1 MRLYGGRKINRAID
15 RRVSQGREL
24 RDAIVYDITE
34 ASRYCRV
41 RIQGTNTLIKA
52 WFPENWE
59 AKPSFVRVGNAV
71 RISHPGGS
79 KSGRVEV
86 VGHGF
91 LLPAMIAGG
100 TAPVTPEP
108 GDAVLTGCTIA
119 PTAPASMGAAVAPG
133 TFRIDG
139 VIYSLSGMIMDRAD
153 IVMDRADLVMD
164 MVGES
169 VTFDAASSTY
179 FRYDSIVVGTDGDAH
194 VVKGS
199 NFSASASTIPDPPPA
214 PADHVRLGWV
224 LIYPNMTAVT
234 EGDINR
240 TFSAPVPSE
249 LRVAVSDQELAWGET
264 SATITISMRDQYGN
278 HIAADGAGY
287 YVTISWN
294 HGNGTLTIDGT
305 PHDESEASVSF
316 YINVLAYKVITY
328 TRDGND
334 PGDKSPVWTVSDAVT
349 GLSNAT
355 YIILLDALG
364 AEMF

>member
-100 TAPVTPEP
+100 TAPATPEVP
-108 GDAVLTGCTIA
+108 DTVLTGCVVSA
-119 PTAPASMGAAVAPG
+119 ADPAVMGGLVSAG

-139 VIYSLSGMIMDRAD
+139 VVYSLSGLEMDDDTVEMDRLD
-153 IVMDRADLVMD
+153 IEMDG
-164 MVGES
+164 VGS
-169 VTFDAASSTY
+169 TFTLSAASATY
-179 FRYDSIVVGTDGDAH
+179 FRYDSICVGADGVVD
-194 VVKGS
+194 VVSGS
-199 NFSASASTIPDPPPA
+199 NFAYNASTIPDPPAA
-214 PADHVRLGWV
+214 PADHIRLGWV
-224 LIYPNMTAVT
+224 LVYPNMTTVT
-234 EGDINR
+234 AADINR
-240 TFSAPVPSE
+240 TFSYPAPAE
-249 LRVAVSDQELAWGET
+249 LRVVVADQELAWAELST
-264 SATITISMRDQYGN
+264 TITVSMRDQYGN
-278 HIAADGAGY
+278 YIVHSSAGWN
-287 YVTISWN
+287 VTITWN
-294 HGNGTLTIDGT
+294 YGNGTLTIDGT
-305 PHDESEASVSF
+305 PHDESEGSTSF
-316 YINVLAYKVITY
+316 LMAVLGYKIITY
-328 TRDGND
+328 TRDGLV
-334 PGDKSPVWTVSDAVT
+334 GDLSPTFTIEEAET
-349 GLSNAT
+349 GLANGT
-355 YIILLDALG
+355 YIILLDSLG